1 MVVRTFMSIKVMDM
15 NNKNTLQAG
24 ERSDCTVRAL
34 VRTAGLAYDDAWRW
48 VASKMQRRPRRG
60 ARTYLAVKAMDN
72 AQQINGKKVKTLGHR
87 RTHRWLNGADRKMSL
102 KTFCQHNPVG
112 TFYVLV
118 KGHAL
123 AIIDGVI
130 TDRSKAGKRVTHA
143 WEFVS

>member
-1 MVVRTFMSIKVMDM
+1 M

-34 VRTAGLAYDDAWRW
+34 VKTAGLAYDDAWKW
-48 VASKMQRRPRRG
+48 VSIKMQRRPRRG
-60 ARTYLAVKAMDN
+60 PSLRAAVDAMNDT
-72 AQQINGKKVKTLGHR
+72 QQINGKKVKTLKR
-87 RTHRWLNGADRKMSL
+87 NRLTRFLNGADRKMSL

-118 KGHAL
+118 RGHAL
-123 AIIDGVI
+123 AVIDGRI
-130 TDRSKAGKRVTHA
+130 TDYTKAGKRVTHA

>member
-1 MVVRTFMSIKVMDM
+1 M
-15 NNKNTLQAG
+15 NSKNTLQAG

-34 VRTAGLAYDDAWRW
+34 VKTAGLAYDDAHRW
-48 VASKMQRRPRRG
+48 IANHMFRDHRRG
-60 ARTYLAVKAMDN
+60 ARTYLAVKAMN
-72 AQQINGKKVKTLGHR
+72 NVQQINNKKVKTLKR
-87 RTHRWLNGADRKMSL
+87 NRLTRFLNGADRKMSL

-118 KGHAL
+118 RGHAL
-123 AIIDGVI
+123 AVIDGVI

>member
-1 MVVRTFMSIKVMDM
+1 M

-34 VRTAGLAYDDAWRW
+34 VKTAGLVYDDAHRW
-48 VASKMQRRPRRG
+48 IKNKMQRRDRRG
-60 ARTYLAVKAMDN
+60 PTLRAAIDAMN
-72 AQQINGKKVKTLGHR
+72 NTQQINGKKVKPLGHG
-87 RTHRWLNGADRKMSL
+87 RTCRFLNGAERKMSL

-118 KGHAL
+118 RGHAL
-123 AIIDGVI
+123 AVIDGVI

>member
-1 MVVRTFMSIKVMDM
+1 MVVRTFISIKVMDM

-34 VRTAGLAYDDAWRW
+34 VKTAGLAYDDAWKW
-48 VASKMQRRPRRG
+48 VSIKMQRRPRRG
-60 ARTYLAVKAMDN
+60 PSLRAAVDAMN
-72 AQQINGKKVKTLGHR
+72 GTQQINGKKVKPLKRNRLTR
-87 RTHRWLNGADRKMSL
+87 FLNGADRKMSL

-118 KGHAL
+118 RGHAL
-123 AIIDGVI
+123 AVIDGRI
-130 TDRSKAGKRVTHA
+130 TDYTKAGKRVTHA

>member
-1 MVVRTFMSIKVMDM
+1 M

-34 VRTAGLAYDDAWRW
+34 VKTAGLAYDDAWKW
-48 VASKMQRRPRRG
+48 VSIKMQRRPRRG
-60 ARTYLAVKAMDN
+60 PSLRAAVDAMN
-72 AQQINGKKVKTLGHR
+72 GTQQINGKKVKPLKRNRLTR
-87 RTHRWLNGADRKMSL
+87 FLNGADRKMSL

-118 KGHAL
+118 RGHAL
-123 AIIDGVI
+123 AVIDGRI
-130 TDRSKAGKRVTHA
+130 TDYTKAGKRVTHA

>member
-1 MVVRTFMSIKVMDM
+1 MIVRTFISIKVMDM

-34 VRTAGLAYDDAWRW
+34 VKTAGLAYDDAWKW
-48 VASKMQRRPRRG
+48 VSIKMQRRPRKG
-60 ARTYLAVKAMDN
+60 PSLYAAVRAMDN
-72 AQQINGKKVKTLGHR
+72 AQQINGKKVKTLKR
-87 RTHRWLNGADRKMSL
+87 NRLTRFLNGADRKMSL

-118 KGHAL
+118 RGHAL
-123 AIIDGVI
+123 AVIDGRI
-130 TDRSKAGKRVTHA
+130 TDYTKAGKRVTHA